1 MVEQL
6 GSPPPEW
13 QSPIGLP
20 SIGGGLQQGVFGDD
34 AQLSVRF
41 VMYPEIMEKESIEK
55 GYKVIVHKEYVRIQR
70 LGDKTTVYFQPSRQR
85 DRLRFPQ
92 AYQAFK
98 TGKTER
104 CGIPLEAWD
113 FPLTETEMLTFRL
126 LGIEYVHQI
135 AAMDESQRSSLGGN
149 GDAIIARAKITTN
162 EVNTKEAAAS
172 LQAKFDSIEKELAT
186 QRDQNAQLMKLLT
199 AKAEERI
206 KEELAVESVVSRA
219 LEASEE
225 VSDIAKRGRGR
236 PRKDG

>member
-1 MVEQL
+1 
-6 GSPPPEW
+6 
-13 QSPIGLP
+13 
-20 SIGGGLQQGVFGDD
+20 
-34 AQLSVRF
+34 
-41 VMYPEIMEKESIEK
+41 
-55 GYKVIVHKEYVRIQR
+55 
-70 LGDKTTVYFQPSRQR
+70 
-85 DRLRFPQ
+85 
-92 AYQAFK
+92 
-98 TGKTER
+98 
-104 CGIPLEAWD
+104 
-113 FPLTETEMLTFRL
+113 
-126 LGIEYVHQI
+126 
-135 AAMDESQRSSLGGN
+135 MDESQRSSLGGN

>member
-41 VMYPEIMEKESIEK
+41 VMFPEILEKESFEK

-70 LGDKTTVYFQPSRQR
+70 LGDRTTIYFQPARQR

-92 AYQAFK
+92 QYQAFK

-104 CGIPLEAWD
+104 FGIPLEAWD
-113 FPLTETEMLTFRL
+113 FPLSESELLTFKL

-135 AAMDESQRSSLGGN
+135 AAMDEGQMLSLGGN
-149 GDAIIARAKITTN
+149 GGAIIARAKITTN
-162 EVNTKEAAAS
+162 EVSSKEAAAG

-206 KEELAVESVVSRA
+206 KGELAVESVVARA
-219 LEASEE
+219 LEASAE
-225 VSDIAKRGRGR
+225 VSDLGKRGRGR
-236 PRKDG
+236 PKKQ